1 MKQQYFLLIK
11 QTYLITT
18 WLNSVTYNE
27 IDRLSEILDEA
38 QTTIPHY
45 ERPKIAKSSL
55 IILSSLIAIAG
66 IGKNVIAQELRN
78 SYLAQ
83 GSPSGD
89 ITVPRDQIDNIP
101 PVIDPRNSD
110 DSLIKPGETLSPQ
123 EDFIESTPEVK
134 PDPQQGDPNQLF
146 KVKEF
151 KIEGNTAFSDQEILD
166 LDLLK
171 QYIDQSVSF
180 ADLLQVETIIT
191 EKYKEAGYVNSG
203 AFIPEQNVKNGVITV
218 RVIEGTI
225 ERLRV
230 TVKEGRLSEKY
241 ISSRLK
247 RGTKT
252 PFNLNELQ
260 EALQLLQLNPLIEN
274 LNAELS
280 VGTKRNRWLLD
291 IEVTQANAFNPVI
304 FANNTR
310 RPPSVGTFQRG
321 IEINH
326 DNLVGLADRLSLI
339 YKNTDGSNDYNVDYR
354 IPFNALDGSFR
365 FRYRHISSDIIEPPF
380 DALDIESR
388 TDEFKFG
395 VRQPI
400 LMTATAN
407 STQELAL
414 GLELSRQTN
423 ETELGGEPFP
433 LSPGATDEGNT
444 RINAVRFFQ
453 DWTRRTR
460 RDVFAARSQFNF
472 GLDIFDATVSSEEP
486 DAVFFSWRGQ
496 VQWLKLINPDSNISF
511 LLRSD
516 IQVSNGKLVP
526 LEQFSLG
533 GGESVRGY
541 RQDALLGDSGLLI
554 SAELR
559 VPFVRWNNGQSSL
572 AVIPFADFGTVW
584 GDRLLVNQDEETLA
598 SLGFG
603 VQLSLDE
610 RLRARIDWGIP
621 LVDVVNRNRTLQEEG
636 IYLSVEYFP
645 F

>member
-1 MKQQYFLLIK
+1 MKRKCFLLIK
-11 QTYLITT
+11 KTY
-18 WLNSVTYNE
+18 
-27 IDRLSEILDEA
+27 
-38 QTTIPHY
+38 
-45 ERPKIAKSSL
+45 L
-55 IILSSLIAIAG
+55 IILSSAIAIAG
-66 IGKNVIAQELRN
+66 TGKNVLGQELRDP
-78 SYLAQ
+78 YLAQ
-83 GSPSGD
+83 LPSSGD
-89 ITVPRDQIDNIP
+89 ITAPHAQIESIP
-101 PVIDPRNSD
+101 PVTVPRNGD
-110 DSLIKPGETLSPQ
+110 DSLMEPGEPLPPP
-123 EDFIESTPEVK
+123 EDLIESTPQIP
-134 PDPQQGDPNQLF
+134 PDLQQADPNQLF
-146 KVKEF
+146 EVKEF
-151 KIEGNTAFSDQEILD
+151 IIEGNTAFSDREIQ
-166 LDLLK
+166 DLLK
-171 QYIDQSVSF
+171 KFINQSVNF

-203 AFIPEQNVKNGVITV
+203 ALIPGQNVKNGVITV
-218 RVIEGTI
+218 QVIEGTI
-225 ERLRV
+225 EGLRV

-326 DNLVGLADRLSLI
+326 DNLVGLADRLNFI
-339 YKNTDGSNDYNVDYR
+339 YKNTEGSNDYNVNYNF
-354 IPFNALDGSFR
+354 PFNASDSSFR
-365 FRYRHISSDIIEPPF
+365 IRFRRINSDIIEPPF
-380 DALDIESR
+380 DDLDLESL
-388 TDEFKFG
+388 TNEFKFG

-400 LMTATAN
+400 LLTATAN
-407 STQELAL
+407 STQEFAL
-414 GLELSRQTN
+414 GLEFSRQTN
-423 ETELGGEPFP
+423 ATELLGEDFP
-433 LSPGATDEGNT
+433 LSPGANDEGKT
-444 RINAVRFFQ
+444 RINSLQFFQ

-460 RDVFAARSQFNF
+460 RDVLAVRSQFNF
-472 GLDIFDATVSSEEP
+472 GLDIFDATVSSDEP
-486 DAVFFSWRGQ
+486 DAEFFSWRGQ
-496 VQWLKLINPDSNISF
+496 FQWLKLLNPDSNINF
-511 LLRSD
+511 LVRSD
-516 IQVSNGKLVP
+516 IQVSNSELVP
-526 LEQFSLG
+526 LEQFSIG

-541 RQDALLGDSGLLI
+541 RQDVLLGDSGLLI

-559 VPFVRWNNGQSSL
+559 VPFVRWNNGQSSV

-584 GDRLLVNQDEETLA
+584 GEQELPNQEKETIA

-603 VQLSLDE
+603 VQLLLEE

-636 IYLSVEYFP
+636 IYLSLEYFP

>member
-1 MKQQYFLLIK
+1 MKQKYFLLIK
-11 QTYLITT
+11 KTY
-18 WLNSVTYNE
+18 
-27 IDRLSEILDEA
+27 
-38 QTTIPHY
+38 
-45 ERPKIAKSSL
+45 L
-55 IILSSLIAIAG
+55 IILSSAIAIAG
-66 IGKNVIAQELRN
+66 TGKNVLGQELRDP
-78 SYLAQ
+78 YLAQ
-83 GSPSGD
+83 LPSSGD
-89 ITVPRDQIDNIP
+89 ITAPRAQIESIP
-101 PVIDPRNSD
+101 PVTVPRNGD
-110 DSLIKPGETLSPQ
+110 DSLIEPGEPLPPP
-123 EDFIESTPEVK
+123 EDLIESTPQIP
-134 PDPQQGDPNQLF
+134 PDLQQADPNQLF
-146 KVKEF
+146 EVKEF
-151 KIEGNTAFSDQEILD
+151 IIEGNTAFSDQEIQ
-166 LDLLK
+166 DLLK
-171 QYIDQSVSF
+171 KFINQSVSF

-203 AFIPEQNVKNGVITV
+203 ALIPGQNVKNGVITV
-218 RVIEGTI
+218 QVIEGTI
-225 ERLRV
+225 EGLRV

-326 DNLVGLADRLSLI
+326 DNLVGLADRLNFI
-339 YKNTDGSNDYNVDYR
+339 YKNTDGSNDYNVNYNF
-354 IPFNALDGSFR
+354 PFNASDSSFR
-365 FRYRHISSDIIEPPF
+365 IRFRRINSDIIEPPF
-380 DALDIESR
+380 DDLDLESL
-388 TDEFKFG
+388 TNEFKFG

-400 LMTATAN
+400 ILTATAN
-407 STQELAL
+407 STQEFAL
-414 GLELSRQTN
+414 GLEFSRQTN
-423 ETELGGEPFP
+423 ATELLGEEFP
-433 LSPGATDEGNT
+433 LSPGANDEGKT
-444 RINAVRFFQ
+444 RINSLQFFQ

-460 RDVFAARSQFNF
+460 RDVLAVRSQFNF
-472 GLDIFDATVSSEEP
+472 GLDIFDATVSSDEP
-486 DAVFFSWRGQ
+486 DAEFFSWRGQ
-496 VQWLKLINPDSNISF
+496 FQWLKLLNPDSNINF
-511 LLRSD
+511 LVRSD
-516 IQVSNGKLVP
+516 IQVSNSELVP

-541 RQDALLGDSGLLI
+541 RQDVLLGDSGLLI

-559 VPFVRWNNGQSSL
+559 VPFVRWNNGQSSV

-584 GDRLLVNQDEETLA
+584 GEQELPNQEKETIA

-603 VQLSLDE
+603 VQLLLEE

-636 IYLSVEYFP
+636 IYLSLEYFP